1 MMAGM
6 AWFGPTCR
14 MKIGVYLVEDSE
26 IMSTLLRE
34 LLEGNGAAIVGHA
47 ETARTAIAD
56 VARVRPDVVVVDIAL
71 RQGNGF
77 DVLKAISGDSP
88 AKRPLLVVLTNYT
101 LKTYRSAAR
110 RFGADFFLDKSH
122 EIPELLRLVRS
133 LYHGANASK
142 SNHNT
147 H

>member
-1 MMAGM
+1 
-6 AWFGPTCR
+6 

-26 IMSTLLRE
+26 IMSTLLTE
-34 LLEGNGAAIVGHA
+34 LLEGNGASIVGHA
-47 ETARTAIAD
+47 ESARTAIAD
-56 VARVRPDVVVVDIAL
+56 VARVKPDVVVVDIAL

-77 DVLKAISGDSP
+77 DVLKAISGDMH

-101 LKTYRSAAR
+101 LKTYRSAAKR
-110 RFGADFFLDKSH
+110 YGADLFLDKSH

-133 LYHGANASK
+133 LYRDASVGN
-142 SNHNT
+142 SNHNS